1 MADVAREILFEQ
13 IHVVTALRWRILRN
27 SLRRR
32 EAKWDLLGMILAGSF
47 AALLVLGVSF
57 GVAAGSYAAAARG
70 STLVISLLFWGIF
83 LAWQFI
89 PVLVAGFGR
98 QFEFRSLLR
107 FPLRLSVF
115 FLLSIAYGLAD
126 FGAIASLCWLL
137 AMIVGV
143 GLARPELVP
152 ALAVI
157 SAALISV
164 CVVLERAAGAW
175 LERLLA
181 RRRAREIFFALA
193 ILLSVSAQFI
203 VPWVH
208 AWGKSAMPWI
218 AGLLPYVNALPP
230 GLAGRAFAA
239 AAQGD
244 LGRMLLWVAGI
255 GAYALLFGVLLWN
268 RLAAQYRGEELSETP
283 APLPT
288 KYANPLRKR
297 ALTSGGREWLSPQ
310 VDAVVRKEFHYL
322 TRNAFLLV
330 SLVIPPLLVFLISTQ
345 LNMVGKWHSLSPP
358 TGIPAGS
365 PREFLFPGMM
375 AYLVL
380 ILTAPAYNCFAYEG
394 RGIQTYFS
402 TPMRFRSV
410 FLGKNLLLL
419 AIILIEMA
427 LSIAALAMRIGLP
440 SPPMLASTLAAL
452 SFAVIGQLVI
462 ANWSS
467 LNYPRKL
474 EFGSMRNQ
482 RASGMAVLLAFA
494 AQIVL
499 AGACSVV
506 FLAGRL
512 LESPWLPAGIFLGL
526 TAAAIAGY
534 LASLDPL
541 SSLAEKKRE
550 VLLDALGK

>member
-1 MADVAREILFEQ
+1 MIVAAF
-13 IHVVTALRWRILRN
+13 
-27 SLRRR
+27 
-32 EAKWDLLGMILAGSF
+32 F

-57 GVAAGSYAAAARG
+57 GVAAGSYAAVSGGA
-70 STLVISLLFWGIF
+70 TFVIGLLFWGIF

-89 PVLVAGFGR
+89 PVIVAGFGK
-98 QFEFRSLLR
+98 QFEFRGLLR
-107 FPLRLSVF
+107 FPLRLGVF

-126 FGAIASLCWLL
+126 FGAVASLCWLL
-137 AMIVGV
+137 ALIVGV
-143 GLARPELVP
+143 GLARLELVP
-152 ALAVI
+152 ALA
-157 SAALISV
+157 LICGAFVAV

-181 RRRAREIFFALA
+181 RRRAREIFFALV

-203 VPWVH
+203 VVWVQG
-208 AWGKSAMPWI
+208 WGKAAMPWI
-218 AGLLPYVNALPP
+218 TRLLPYVNTLPP
-230 GLAGRAFAA
+230 SLAGRAFAA
-239 AAQGD
+239 AAQGN
-244 LGRMLLWVAGI
+244 LGKMLLCVAGI
-255 GAYALLFGVLLWN
+255 GAYALLFGVFLWN

-283 APLPT
+283 APLQT
-288 KYANPLRKR
+288 KSANPFRKR
-297 ALTSGGREWLSPQ
+297 ALTSGGREWFSPQ
-310 VDAVVRKEFHYL
+310 VDAVLRKEFHYL
-322 TRNAFLLV
+322 TRNSFLLV
-330 SLVIPPLLVFLISTQ
+330 GLVIPPLFVFLFSSP
-345 LNMVGKWHSLSPP
+345 LNMAGRWHRLSPP
-358 TGIPAGS
+358 AGIPAGS
-365 PREFLFPGMM
+365 PREFFFPGMM

-394 RGIQTYFS
+394 RGIQTYFA
-402 TPMRFRSV
+402 TPVCFRNV

-419 AIILIEMA
+419 AIISTEMA
-427 LSIAALAMRIGLP
+427 FCIAALAMRIGLP
-440 SPPMLASTLAAL
+440 SPPMFASTLVAL
-452 SFAVIGQLVI
+452 SFAVIGQLAI

-474 EFGSMRNQ
+474 EFGSVRNQ
-482 RASGMAVLLAFA
+482 RASGVAVLLAFA

-512 LESPWLPAGIFLGL
+512 LGSPWLPAGIFLGL

-550 VLLDALGK
+550 VLLDALCK